1 MVREWQLD
9 LFYQRIA
16 RQLGEPFCQAPS
28 RSDPIVTWAAGHRNR
43 FARIRDNFWSRN
55 ERSRALSTTPF
66 PGKNQF
72 R

>member
-16 RQLGEPFCQAPS
+16 RRLGEPSCQAPS
-28 RSDPIVTWAAGHRNR
+28 RSDPILTWTSGHRNR
-43 FARIRDNFWSRN
+43 FARIRDNFWSRH
-55 ERSRALSTTPF
+55 ERSRALSTPF
-66 PGKNQF
+66 PEKSQF